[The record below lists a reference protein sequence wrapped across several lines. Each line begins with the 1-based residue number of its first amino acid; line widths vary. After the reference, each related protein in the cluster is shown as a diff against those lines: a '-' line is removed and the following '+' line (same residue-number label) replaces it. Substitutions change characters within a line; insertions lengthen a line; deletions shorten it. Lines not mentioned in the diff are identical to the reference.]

1 MRPVVIVLGVL
12 VLAVVTVVV
21 VVVVVFDGG
30 DGGQPVQPN
39 AADQKA
45 LSGQFINSPPKSYQ
59 RMP

>member
-12 VLAVVTVVV
+12 VLAVVT

-45 LSGQFINSPPKSYQ
+45 LSGQFINSPPKSY
-59 RMP
+59 

>member
-12 VLAVVTVVV
+12 VLAVVT
-21 VVVVVFDGG
+21 VVVVFDGG

-45 LSGQFINSPPKSYQ
+45 LSGQFINSPPKSY
-59 RMP
+59 

>member
-12 VLAVVTVVV
+12 IVAVVT

-45 LSGQFINSPPKSYQ
+45 LSGQFINSPPKSYS